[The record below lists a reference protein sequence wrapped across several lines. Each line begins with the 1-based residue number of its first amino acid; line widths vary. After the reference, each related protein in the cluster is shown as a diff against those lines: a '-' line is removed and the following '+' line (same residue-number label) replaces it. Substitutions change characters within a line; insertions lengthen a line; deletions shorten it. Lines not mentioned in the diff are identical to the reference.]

1 MTTAKIGTRIRALRK
16 RRGLSQEELA
26 HLLGFNDRQTVS
38 AIETGLRR
46 VTAEEL
52 LLAVQSLRTP
62 LRYFTDPFLLTDEG
76 RFSWRLTHKGGQPDL
91 EEAQIREYE
100 ERAGRWIAAYHDLA
114 TQLDLAA
121 PRLRRTLGLTRQSRY
136 EDADW
141 AGNQF
146 TAEFEL
152 GPRPAERLLQTM
164 EKELGILVLMVDAP
178 KGVSGAACRLPRLD
192 VVLINR
198 DEAEGRRHFDLAHEL
213 FHLLTWDAMTPEH
226 FEPSRTITRDRAE
239 QLADRFASAV
249 LMPEETIMEDGA
261 WSGHTGEALIDRLNV
276 TAQSLR
282 VSSSALGWRLVAL
295 DHLDQRTVR
304 SLPQGKLR
312 NHGQPAVS
320 FEGTNVILRNTPP
333 PAFSKQFLEVVG
345 SSLERGLIS
354 MRRTAT
360 LLERSIEG
368 VEELFAQHGLSCPVE
383 L

>member
-16 RRGLSQEELA
+16 ERGLSQEEVA
-26 HLLGFNDRQTVS
+26 HVLGFNDRQTVS

-52 LLAVQSLRTP
+52 LLAVQRLRVP

-76 RFSWRLTHKGGQPDL
+76 RFSWRLAHTGGKPDIN
-91 EEAQIREYE
+91 EARIHEYE
-100 ERAGRWIAAYHDLA
+100 ERAGRWIAAYQHLA

-146 TAEFEL
+146 TAEFGL

-164 EKELGILVLMVDAP
+164 EEALGILVLMVDAP

-198 DEAEGRRHFDLAHEL
+198 EEAEGRRHFDLGHEL

-226 FEPSRTITRDRAE
+226 YESASTTTRDRAE
-239 QLADRFASAV
+239 QLANRFASAV
-249 LMPEETIMEDGA
+249 LMPEATIMDGGS
-261 WSGHTGEALIDRLNV
+261 WSGHTQDALIERLNTTAETLQV
-276 TAQSLR
+276 T
-282 VSSSALGWRLVAL
+282 SSALSWRLVAL
-295 DHLDQRTVR
+295 GQVHQGTVR
-304 SLPQGKLR
+304 SLPREKLR
-312 NHGQPAVS
+312 NNGKPAVS
-320 FEGTNVILRNTPP
+320 FEGSRFTLRNTPP

-354 MRRTAT
+354 LRRTAT

-368 VEELFAQHGLSCPVE
+368 VEELFAQHDLSCPVE